1 MEQIKCY
8 CGHTTYCDC
17 GPLEDT
23 GKNRTLKID
32 MKYPIIFLSALI
44 IEICSTF
51 YVHYISE
58 SNALGMVVFAF
69 IGPFLGLP
77 FAGYM
82 VESKRWSERIK
93 MAFAL
98 AFGYVAGAL
107 IVINLIK
114 G

>member
-1 MEQIKCY
+1 V
-8 CGHTTYCDC
+8 
-17 GPLEDT
+17 
-23 GKNRTLKID
+23 
-32 MKYPIIFLSALI
+32 KYFILFLSALI

-51 YVHYISE
+51 YIRFVAE
-58 SNALGMVVFAF
+58 ANTLGMIFFAF

-82 VESKRWSERIK
+82 VESKLWSERIK

-98 AFGYVAGAL
+98 SVGYVAGAL

-114 G
+114 

>member
-1 MEQIKCY
+1 
-8 CGHTTYCDC
+8 
-17 GPLEDT
+17 
-23 GKNRTLKID
+23 

-58 SNALGMVVFAF
+58 SNALGMCFFAF
-69 IGPFLGLP
+69 VGPFLGLP

-82 VESKRWSERIK
+82 VESKLWSERIK

-98 AFGYVAGAL
+98 AFGYVSGAL
-107 IVINLIK
+107 IVVNVIN
-114 G
+114 

>member
-1 MEQIKCY
+1 MKQIKCY

-23 GKNRTLKID
+23 KKID

-58 SNALGMVVFAF
+58 SNAVGMVIFAF
-69 IGPFLGLP
+69 VGPFLGLP

-82 VESKRWSERIK
+82 VESKKWSERIK

-107 IVINLIK
+107 IVVNLIQK
-114 G
+114 

>member
-1 MEQIKCY
+1 
-8 CGHTTYCDC
+8 
-17 GPLEDT
+17 
-23 GKNRTLKID
+23 

-51 YVHYISE
+51 YINYVADKNPI
-58 SNALGMVVFAF
+58 GMIIFAA

-82 VESKRWSERIK
+82 VESKLWSERFK

-98 AFGYVAGAL
+98 SFGYIAGCL
-107 IVINLIK
+107 IVLKLIK
-114 G
+114 